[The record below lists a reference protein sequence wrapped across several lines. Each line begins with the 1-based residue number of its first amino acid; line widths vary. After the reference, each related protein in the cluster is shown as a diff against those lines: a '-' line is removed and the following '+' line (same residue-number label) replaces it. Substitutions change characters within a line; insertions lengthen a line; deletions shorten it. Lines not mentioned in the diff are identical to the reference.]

1 MNVLEI
7 GTIIKKR
14 RKKLGLTQKYLAAL
28 ANTGVRYISDLENGK
43 ETTQL
48 GKLLDVLNVLE
59 IEMEL
64 SYE

>member
-14 RKKLGLTQKYLAAL
+14 RKELGLTQKYLAAL

>member
-14 RKKLGLTQKYLAAL
+14 RKELGLTQKYLAVL
-28 ANTGVRYISDLENGK
+28 ANTGIRYISDLENGK